1 MGVALT
7 VDDGWVVS
15 AAGSAIGICL
25 DCGLRS
31 RSRHGRSSRDLQDL
45 PVQCKPVTVK
55 LRLSRWRCSYRK
67 CERQTFT
74 DRLPMIAAPY
84 ARQTT
89 TFAEIVGM
97 LGHSTRELPG
107 ERLMQRLGKPVN
119 DDTILRQLL
128 IATPRSGWSVSM
140 TGVGGGASS
149 RSLRS
154 STVTSRARSMSF
166 FLGIILPR
174 CDRNTAY

>member
-1 MGVALT
+1 MGCFRCRIP
-7 VDDGWVVS
+7 
-15 AAGSAIGICL
+15 IGICL

-45 PVQCKPVTVK
+45 PVQGKPVTVK

-89 TFAEIVGM
+89 TVAEIVGM

-107 ERLMQRLGKPVN
+107 ERLMQRLGKPVS

-140 TGVGGGASS
+140 TGVGGGRQATGPS
-149 RSLRS
+149 RLILSAARL
-154 STVTSRARSMSF
+154 STYWTTATSGVRPSGF
-166 FLGIILPR
+166 GTILPSR
-174 CDRNTAY
+174 